1 MKTGKSITVV
11 LTGLSLAFA
20 LSFGALAHSSFIWE
34 TDWRPFHVLPFTF
47 TLSVAAEYAALTF
60 IARVEQ
66 PWKTLAIVLIGN
78 ILAYGAAC
86 VYYFWSNDDEYPGF
100 AWAAVHHRRG
110 VLRCQLHVRG
120 AHRVRDAQ
128 EGHEGGVYAAHLDA
142 ADNQHRDRRRQRPGR
157 AANLRRALGSL
168 NSGAQIEQS
177 DPGFARVFFTPK
189 CAANSCKMALGVI

>member
-1 MKTGKSITVV
+1 MKTGKGITVV

-86 VYYFWSNDDEYPGF
+86 VYYF
-100 AWAAVHHRRG
+100 
-110 VLRCQLHVRG
+110 
-120 AHRVRDAQ
+120 
-128 EGHEGGVYAAHLDA
+128 
-142 ADNQHRDRRRQRPGR
+142 
-157 AANLRRALGSL
+157 
-168 NSGAQIEQS
+168 
-177 DPGFARVFFTPK
+177 
-189 CAANSCKMALGVI
+189 

>member
-86 VYYFWSNDDEYPGF
+86 LYYFWSNDDEFPGH
-100 AWAAVHHRRG
+100 AWPPYMIGWVFCVVSFTFE
-110 VLRCQLHVRG
+110 VLIEPEMLKKDTKAGYMRLIWTLLITNIVTGG
-120 AHRVRDAQ
+120 ASALAERLICA
-128 EGHEGGVYAAHLDA
+128 GHW
-142 ADNQHRDRRRQRPGR
+142 
-157 AANLRRALGSL
+157 
-168 NSGAQIEQS
+168 GA
-177 DPGFARVFFTPK
+177 
-189 CAANSCKMALGVI
+189 